1 MNGTLLNLLWREET
15 NDRMI
20 NSLDNENLLEIKF
33 FSQEI
38 LVFERLLVLG
48 ND

>member
-20 NSLDNENLLEIKF
+20 NSLDNENLLEINFF
-33 FSQEI
+33 FSENI
-38 LVFERLLVLG
+38 GFRKIIGVG
-48 ND
+48 